1 MRLLI
6 ILITTWT
13 LQSCSTTKK
22 NENKNV
28 VQDSVNSIET
38 INEVA
43 PTTPDTDT
51 LTFLRS
57 VPKDYIVYDIV
68 SDSDVVVFKNK
79 CVVFSNYSVAELA
92 DIEKRMTADNYMDF
106 YDDMANYGNEASLFL
121 YEKTKV
127 ERVNEKKYIRFIFSN
142 GDELTIDKHKST
154 ETIFFF
160 NPQKGIQQCDTRG
173 FIKEKYVD
181 Y

>member
-1 MRLLI
+1 
-6 ILITTWT
+6 
-13 LQSCSTTKK
+13 
-22 NENKNV
+22 
-28 VQDSVNSIET
+28 
-38 INEVA
+38 
-43 PTTPDTDT
+43 
-51 LTFLRS
+51 
-57 VPKDYIVYDIV
+57 
-68 SDSDVVVFKNK
+68 VVFKNK